1 MATDE
6 RFEVTADLDRIDL
19 GVVHQWLST
28 DAFWAIGRTR
38 ETVELAAENSLNFG
52 VIDRAG
58 ALRGYAR
65 VVTDRA
71 TFAWVC
77 DVYVDPA
84 ARGVGLG
91 VMLAR
96 SIVEHLRPL
105 RLKRV
110 VLSTLDAH
118 GVYEK
123 VGFVPLPE
131 PGSTDE
137 IGVTRE
143 S

>member
-1 MATDE
+1 MTTAE
-6 RFEVTADLDRIDL
+6 RFEVTSDLDRIDL

-38 ETVELAAENSLNFG
+38 ETVERAAENSLNFG
-52 VIDRAG
+52 VLDRAG

-84 ARGVGLG
+84 SRGVGLG

-118 GVYEK
+118 GVYER
-123 VGFVPLPE
+123 VGFIPLPE
-131 PGSTDE
+131 PHKWMLLGDE
-137 IGVTRE
+137 GD
-143 S
+143 

>member
-1 MATDE
+1 VATDE
-6 RFEVTADLDRIDL
+6 WFEVTADLDRIDL
-19 GVVHQWLST
+19 AVVHKWLST

-38 ETVELAAENSLNFG
+38 EMVDLAAENSLNFG

-105 RLKRV
+105 QLQRV
-110 VLSTLDAH
+110 VLSTRDAH

-123 VGFVPLPE
+123 VGFVPLHE
-131 PGSTDE
+131 PHKWMLLADARG
-137 IGVTRE
+137 
-143 S
+143 